1 MPDDNTNQ
9 SYQKRW
15 NFFPSEY
22 TEDLDEKITR
32 SKAETACL
40 YNEDRRK
47 EERHI
52 ADLLHM
58 LTQIEKAKAET
69 LSYKV
74 QDSPKALDTFNAAS
88 TAIQKYLEIA
98 MKTSAPSTAG
108 VVKRSIDENVT
119 RGPGVGPD
127 VIKSKA
133 INKVV

>member
-1 MPDDNTNQ
+1 MPNDNRDQ

-22 TEDLDEKITR
+22 TEELDEKITR
-32 SKAETACL
+32 TKAETACL
-40 YNEDRRK
+40 INEDRRK

-58 LTQIEKAKAET
+58 LTQIEKAKAEI

-74 QDSPKALDTFNAAS
+74 QDSPKALETFNVAS
-88 TAIQKYLEIA
+88 SVIQKYLEIA
-98 MKTSAPSTAG
+98 MKTSAPSTVG
-108 VVKRSIDENVT
+108 VVERSIDENVT
-119 RGPGVGPD
+119 RRPGLV
-127 VIKSKA
+127 KRKA

>member
-1 MPDDNTNQ
+1 MPNDNKNQ
-9 SYQKRW
+9 SYQKHW

-22 TEDLDEKITR
+22 TEELGEKITR
-32 SKAETACL
+32 TKAETVYL

-58 LTQIEKAKAET
+58 LTQIEKAKAEI

-74 QDSPKALDTFNAAS
+74 QDSPKALETFNVAS
-88 TAIQKYLEIA
+88 SVIQKYLEIA
-98 MKTSAPSTAG
+98 MKTSAPSTVG
-108 VVKRSIDENVT
+108 VVERSIDENVT
-119 RGPGVGPD
+119 RRPGLL
-127 VIKSKA
+127 KSMA